1 VNIHLYLIFLFLE
14 KEKPMRTRDTNK
26 EEIVKQKAIEMLVK
40 LGIEGFG
47 MNRLAK
53 ESGVSVA
60 TLYIYYTDKDDLIK
74 KIGIAIGQSFF
85 NEMVK
90 DFSAT
95 MPFKEGL
102 RKQWENRERFAL
114 KHPLNVACWELLS
127 HSSYRDYILEEILPD
142 FKIIMEAFFKNAITK
157 KELVPI
163 SIEVFW
169 SVAYGPLYT
178 LLRFENEGK
187 NFGGGPFKLTKKI
200 ADEAF
205 ELVIKALTP

>member
-1 VNIHLYLIFLFLE
+1 
-14 KEKPMRTRDTNK
+14 MRTRDTNK

-74 KIGIAIGQSFF
+74 KIGVEIGQNFF

-90 DFSAT
+90 DFLPT

-102 RKQWENRERFAL
+102 RKQWENRARFAL
-114 KHPLNVACWELLS
+114 KYPLNVACWELLS
-127 HSSYRDYILEEILPD
+127 HSSYRDYILEQSLSD
-142 FKIIMEAFFKNAITK
+142 FKIKMSTFLQNAITK
-157 KELVPI
+157 KELLPI
-163 SIEVFW
+163 STEVFW
-169 SVAYGPLYT
+169 SIAYGPLYS

-187 NFGGGPFKLTKKI
+187 NFGGGPFKLTQKTT
-200 ADEAF
+200 DEAF

>member
-1 VNIHLYLIFLFLE
+1 
-14 KEKPMRTRDTNK
+14 MRTRNTNK

-60 TLYIYYTDKDDLIK
+60 TLYIYYADKDDLIK
-74 KIGIAIGQSFF
+74 KIGIEIGQNFF
-85 NEMVK
+85 SEMVK

-102 RKQWENRERFAL
+102 RKQWENRARFAL
-114 KHPLNVACWELLS
+114 KYPLNVACWELLS
-127 HSSYRDYILEEILPD
+127 HSSYREYILEESLSD
-142 FKIIMEAFFKNAITK
+142 FKIIMSTFFKNAIDR
-157 KELVPI
+157 KELIPI
-163 SIEVFW
+163 SVEVFW
-169 SVAYGPLYT
+169 SVAYGPLYS

-187 NFGGGPFKLTKKI
+187 NFGGGPFKLTQKTT
-200 ADEAF
+200 DEAF
-205 ELVIKALTP
+205 ELVLKALTP

>member
-1 VNIHLYLIFLFLE
+1 
-14 KEKPMRTRDTNK
+14 MRIRDTNK

-74 KIGIAIGQSFF
+74 KIGIEIGQSFF
-85 NEMVK
+85 SEMVK
-90 DFSAT
+90 DFSAA

-102 RKQWENRERFAL
+102 RKQWENRARFAL
-114 KHPLNVACWELLS
+114 KHPLHVACWELLS
-127 HSSYRDYILEEILPD
+127 HSSYRDYLLQESLTE
-142 FKIIMEAFFKNAITK
+142 FKIIMSDFFKNAVSK
-157 KELVPI
+157 KELLPV
-163 SIEVFW
+163 SVEVFW
-169 SVAYGPLYT
+169 SVAYGPLYS

-187 NFGGGPFKLTKKI
+187 NFGGGPFKLTQAI
-200 ADEAF
+200 TEETF

>member
-1 VNIHLYLIFLFLE
+1 
-14 KEKPMRTRDTNK
+14 MRTRDTNK

-74 KIGIAIGQSFF
+74 KIGVEIGQNFF
-85 NEMVK
+85 NEMIK
-90 DFSAT
+90 DFLPT

-102 RKQWENRERFAL
+102 CKQWENRARFAL
-114 KHPLNVACWELLS
+114 KYPLNVACWELLS
-127 HSSYRDYILEEILPD
+127 HSSYRDYILEQSLSD
-142 FKIIMEAFFKNAITK
+142 FKITMSSFLQNAITK
-157 KELVPI
+157 KELLPI
-163 SIEVFW
+163 STEVFW
-169 SVAYGPLYT
+169 SIAYGPLYS

-187 NFGGGPFKLTKKI
+187 NFGGGPFKLTQKTT
-200 ADEAF
+200 DEAF

>member
-1 VNIHLYLIFLFLE
+1 
-14 KEKPMRTRDTNK
+14 MRTRDTNK

-60 TLYIYYTDKDDLIK
+60 TLYIYYTDKEDLIK
-74 KIGIAIGQSFF
+74 KVGVEIGQNFF

-90 DFSAT
+90 DFSAS

-102 RKQWENRERFAL
+102 RKQWENRGRFAL
-114 KHPLNVACWELLS
+114 KYPLNVACWELLS
-127 HSSYRDYILEEILPD
+127 HSSYRDYLLEESLSE
-142 FKIIMEAFFKNAITK
+142 FKIIMGDFFKNAIAK
-157 KELVPI
+157 KELLPI
-163 SIEVFW
+163 SVEVFW
-169 SVAYGPLYT
+169 SIAYGPLYS

-187 NFGGGPFKLTKKI
+187 NFGGGPFKLTEKI